1 MSAPELQ
8 GEAVSIAAPEAW
20 WKHVRDAIRGVPHD
34 YTEGSIGRSLLLLA
48 IPMVLETLMES
59 LFAVVDVFFVGKLGA
74 DAVATVGLTESMI
87 YIIFAV
93 AMGLGIGGM
102 AVVARRIGEH
112 DPVGAAKSAVQ
123 AIILGALVAA
133 VIGII
138 GVPLAPTFLRLLGA
152 PSTIL
157 STGTSYARIMLGG
170 NIVIMM
176 LYMINAIFRGA
187 GDA

>member
-48 IPMVLETLMES
+48 IPMVLETLMET

-87 YIIFAV
+87 YLIFAV
-93 AMGLGIGGM
+93 AMGLGIGG
-102 AVVARRIGEH
+102 AGVVVRRIGGH
-112 DPVGAAKSAVQ
+112 DPVGAAKTAGEEN
-123 AIILGALVAA
+123 IIWGVGGG
-133 VIGII
+133 VIG
-138 GVPLAPTFLRLLGA
+138 GGGGSLPPPVPPPL
-152 PSTIL
+152 
-157 STGTSYARIMLGG
+157 
-170 NIVIMM
+170 
-176 LYMINAIFRGA
+176 
-187 GDA
+187 

>member
-87 YIIFAV
+87 YLIFAV

-138 GVPLAPTFLRLLGA
+138 GVPLAPTFLQLLGA
-152 PSTIL
+152 PSAVFCTRTSAPRSIL
-157 STGTSYARIMLGG
+157 RG
-170 NIVIMM
+170 NNLMM
-176 LYMINAIFRGA
+176 MVYIINAAF
-187 GDA
+187 

>member
-87 YIIFAV
+87 YLIFAV

-102 AVVARRIGEH
+102 GVVSRRIGEN
-112 DPVGAAKSAVQ
+112 DPVGAAKTAVQ
-123 AIILGALVAA
+123 TNIIR
-133 VIGII
+133 
-138 GVPLAPTFLRLLGA
+138 GV
-152 PSTIL
+152 
-157 STGTSYARIMLGG
+157 
-170 NIVIMM
+170 V
-176 LYMINAIFRGA
+176 GA
-187 GDA
+187 GIGGAGVALPPTLLPPLFAPPP